1 MEPENTNNLKTADKT
16 KYMREYKRKQY
27 LNNPDDIRN
36 KNKAYYYKNKYE
48 LSTDDLRKY
57 DIHLP
62 LIAKIRKNLDELR
75 SKNPDFVMSVLEPY
89 IINQIIEQNV

>member
-1 MEPENTNNLKTADKT
+1 MDISNTTLKTADKT

-27 LNNPDDIRN
+27 LNNPDEIKS

-75 SKNPDFVMSVLEPY
+75 SKNPDFIMTVLEPY
-89 IINQIIEQNV
+89 ITIPNIE